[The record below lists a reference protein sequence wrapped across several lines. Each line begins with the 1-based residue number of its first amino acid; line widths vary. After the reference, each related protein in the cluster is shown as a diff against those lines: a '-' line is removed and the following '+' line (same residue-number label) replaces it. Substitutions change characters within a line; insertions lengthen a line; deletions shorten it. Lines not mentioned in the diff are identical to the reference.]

1 MPADLFADMRRC
13 PRWRELDAEQRKE
26 YWASLALRHCR
37 GLGARSC
44 FKLAHT
50 CGSAHA
56 AVQRNAEWTDFGLR
70 PEPGAAL
77 RSGAWRVTARE
88 EWDAAVR
95 LNPRILLWT
104 DPLYPPLLRMLPDAP
119 LVLYCDGDVSLLRSP
134 CFAVVGARKAGDQ
147 ARAVAAHM
155 AQYLAAGG
163 LAVVSGMAQG
173 IDAAVHGSA
182 LRQIGRSIGVLGT
195 GIDMAYPVSN
205 RGLFE
210 LMRRDGLLLS
220 EFAPGTRPQ
229 PGNFPIR
236 NRIISGLSLG
246 VLVVEAAERSGSLIT
261 ARLALEQNREVYA
274 VPGAALDS
282 HNFGTH
288 NLVRQGARPVFSA
301 EDILRDLAPRLR
313 EYGVSRL
320 RLQALGEAE
329 RSASAQEEAA
339 AESED
344 CRQSAPAPAA
354 SAIVS
359 VAAAPESCIRP
370 AAPEDSAGNLPG
382 ISGDGL
388 RILAALRRHGALQAD
403 DLAAATSLESAALN
417 AALISLELLGQV
429 RRLPGARYEALA

>member
-1 MPADLFADMRRC
+1 MRRC

-44 FKLAHT
+44 FKLVCA

-56 AVQRNAEWTDFGLR
+56 AVQRNAEWTAFGLR

-119 LVLYCDGDVSLLRSP
+119 LILYCDGDVSLLTSP

-173 IDAAVHGSA
+173 IDAVVHGSA

-195 GIDMAYPVSN
+195 GIDIAYPESN

-210 LMRRDGLLLS
+210 RMRRDGLLLS

-313 EYGVSRL
+313 DYGVSRQ

-329 RSASAQEEAA
+329 RSAAAQDEPAAAAEECRLSAPSSEARALVPAAAAPEPGAVPAA
-339 AESED
+339 AES
-344 CRQSAPAPAA
+344 RAA
-354 SAIVS
+354 DLQGVS
-359 VAAAPESCIRP
+359 EEGR
-370 AAPEDSAGNLPG
+370 
-382 ISGDGL
+382 
-388 RILAALRRHGALQAD
+388 RILAALHRHGALQAD
-403 DLAAATSLESAALN
+403 DLAAAASLESAALN

>member
-1 MPADLFADMRRC
+1 MRHC

-44 FKLAHT
+44 FKLAHA

-56 AVQRNAEWTDFGLR
+56 AVERNAEWTTFGLR
-70 PEPGAAL
+70 SEPGAAL
-77 RSGAWRVTARE
+77 RSGAWRVSARE

-119 LVLYCDGDVSLLRSP
+119 LILYCDGDVSLLRSP

-182 LRQIGRSIGVLGT
+182 LRQVGRSIGVLGT
-195 GIDMAYPVSN
+195 GIDIAYPLSN

-210 LMRRDGLLLS
+210 RMRRDGLLLS

-261 ARLALEQNREVYA
+261 ARLALEQDREVYA

-313 EYGVSRL
+313 EYGVSRQ

-329 RSASAQEEAA
+329 RSAAA
-339 AESED
+339 HD
-344 CRQSAPAPAA
+344 GAA
-354 SAIVS
+354 DARAAVP
-359 VAAAPESCIRP
+359 VAAAPEPEAAP
-370 AAPEDSAGNLPG
+370 AAAENSAANTPG
-382 ISGDGL
+382 ISGEGR

>member
-1 MPADLFADMRRC
+1 MDLFADMRRC
-13 PRWRELDAEQRKE
+13 PRWRELDAGQRKE

-44 FKLAHT
+44 FKLAHA

-56 AVQRNAEWTDFGLR
+56 AVQRNAEWTEFGLR

-77 RSGAWRVTARE
+77 RSGEWRVTARE

-95 LNPRILLWT
+95 LNPCILLWT

-119 LVLYCDGDVSLLRSP
+119 LILYCDGDVSLLRSP
-134 CFAVVGARKAGDQ
+134 CFAVVGARKAGEQ

-155 AQYLAAGG
+155 ARYLAAGG

-182 LRQIGRSIGVLGT
+182 LREIGRSIGVLGT
-195 GIDMAYPVSN
+195 GIDVAYPMSN

-210 LMRRDGLLLS
+210 RMRCEGLLLS

-288 NLVRQGARPVFSA
+288 NLVRQGAHPVFSA

-313 EYGVSRL
+313 DYGVSRL

-329 RSASAQEEAA
+329 RSASTPEGAA
-339 AESED
+339 AIPEERRLPVPSSD
-344 CRQSAPAPAA
+344 VRAPAP
-354 SAIVS
+354 
-359 VAAAPESCIRP
+359 VAAAPEPGAMRATSENN
-370 AAPEDSAGNLPG
+370 AASL
-382 ISGDGL
+382 SGVSGEGM
-388 RILAALRRHGALQAD
+388 RILAALRCHGALQAD
-403 DLAAATSLESAALN
+403 ELAAATSLESAALN

>member
-1 MPADLFADMRRC
+1 MRAC

-44 FKLAHT
+44 FKLVHA
-50 CGSAHA
+50 CGSALA
-56 AVQRNAEWTDFGLR
+56 AVQRHGRWTDFGLR
-70 PEPGAAL
+70 PETVAAF
-77 RSGAWRVTARE
+77 RSDAWRVSARE

-104 DPLYPPLLRMLPDAP
+104 DASYPPPLRTLPDAP
-119 LVLYCDGDVSLLRSP
+119 LILYCDGDVSLLRSP

-155 AQYLAAGG
+155 ARYLAAGG

-182 LRQIGRSIGVLGT
+182 LREVGRSIGVLGT
-195 GIDMAYPVSN
+195 GIDVSYPVSN

-210 LMRRDGLLLS
+210 RMRRGGLLLS

-313 EYGVSRL
+313 DYGFSRL
-320 RLQALGEAE
+320 RLQALGEEE
-329 RSASAQEEAA
+329 RASASAEAVSA
-339 AESED
+339 AP
-344 CRQSAPAPAA
+344 RPAAAPAPAA
-354 SAIVS
+354 K
-359 VAAAPESCIRP
+359 VAP
-370 AAPEDSAGNLPG
+370 AAGVAPAAETAASAAGPEDPPGVSA
-382 ISGDGL
+382 DGL
-388 RILAALRRHGALQAD
+388 RILEALRRHGALQAD
-403 DLAAATSLESAALN
+403 DLAAAARLESAALN

>member
-1 MPADLFADMRRC
+1 MRRC

-44 FKLAHT
+44 FKLVCA

-56 AVQRNAEWTDFGLR
+56 AVQRNAEWTAFGLR

-119 LVLYCDGDVSLLRSP
+119 LILYCDGDVSLLTSP

-173 IDAAVHGSA
+173 IDAVVHGSA

-195 GIDMAYPVSN
+195 GIDIAYPQSN

-210 LMRRDGLLLS
+210 RMRRDGLLLS
-220 EFAPGTRPQ
+220 EFAINAGWFVPETVLLTAFITIAGFSLPSFEMGYAMKFERLLLLVLTQLFGVWGIAGGTLLIFVCMLNIKTLSGRNYLYPLV
-229 PGNFPIR
+229 PFNLKAFTELFIR
-236 NRIISGLSLG
+236 
-246 VLVVEAAERSGSLIT
+246 
-261 ARLALEQNREVYA
+261 Y
-274 VPGAALDS
+274 
-282 HNFGTH
+282 
-288 NLVRQGARPVFSA
+288 
-301 EDILRDLAPRLR
+301 
-313 EYGVSRL
+313 
-320 RLQALGEAE
+320 
-329 RSASAQEEAA
+329 
-339 AESED
+339 
-344 CRQSAPAPAA
+344 PAK
-354 SAIVS
+354 
-359 VAAAPESCIRP
+359 
-370 AAPEDSAGNLPG
+370 
-382 ISGDGL
+382 
-388 RILAALRRHGALQAD
+388 
-403 DLAAATSLESAALN
+403 
-417 AALISLELLGQV
+417 
-429 RRLPGARYEALA
+429 